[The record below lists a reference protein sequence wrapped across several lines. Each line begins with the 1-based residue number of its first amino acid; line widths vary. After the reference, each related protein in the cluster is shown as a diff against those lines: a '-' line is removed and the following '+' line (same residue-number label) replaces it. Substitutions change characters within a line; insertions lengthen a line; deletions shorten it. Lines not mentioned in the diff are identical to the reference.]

1 MTCGFAV
8 RPFKAFFASYVGPV
22 CHTEHLSCRRRL
34 EFHAAE
40 FKRLSP
46 LAAGRSVTPRAAA
59 SSFTRPGRRCATR
72 RTMAA

>member
-1 MTCGFAV
+1 MSCGFAV
-8 RPFKAFFASYVGPV
+8 RPFQAFLASDVGPV
-22 CHTEHLSCRRRL
+22 SHTEHLPCRRRL
-34 EFHAAE
+34 EFHAAG

-59 SSFTRPGRRCATR
+59 SSFTRPERRCAMR